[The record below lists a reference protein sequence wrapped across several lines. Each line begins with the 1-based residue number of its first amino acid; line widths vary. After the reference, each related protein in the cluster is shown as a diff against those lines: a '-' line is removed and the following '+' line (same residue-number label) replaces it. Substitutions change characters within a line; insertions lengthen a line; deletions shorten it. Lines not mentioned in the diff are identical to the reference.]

1 MRVLNVNIAMDA
13 ETGGG
18 TAERT
23 RQMSRMLARQGI
35 EVAVLFTRAVG
46 DREPEGLDG
55 VQLVGLPCLWRR
67 FRMPRPWVRVVRDA
81 VARSDIVHLMGHW
94 SVLNALSYVFA
105 HHLGRPHV
113 VCPAGSLVR
122 FGRSRLLKHGF
133 DFIVGRRLIRH
144 ASACVA
150 ITRSE
155 VNQFEDYGVAAERVT
170 VIANGIEVEAY
181 EKGDASAFR
190 ARFDLDERPIVL
202 FVGRLNEIKGPDLL
216 VAAFADA
223 IRSLREDYQLIL
235 CGPDEGLEDYL
246 RASSRVLGVE
256 SRVRFL
262 GYVGGV
268 DKVNAYHAA
277 ALVVIPSRHES
288 MSMVAL
294 EAGAAGAPVLLTDR
308 CGFNEIAEVD
318 GGRVVE
324 ASVTGL
330 RAGLA
335 EMLAN
340 PARLRAMGRNLRGL
354 VAKRYSWEI
363 LVEEYLTLYRG
374 ILA

>member
-1 MRVLNVNIAMDA
+1 MRVLNVNVAMDA

-23 RQMSRMLARQGI
+23 RQMSRFLARRGI
-35 EVAVLFTRAVG
+35 DVAVLFTRAAG
-46 DREPEGLDG
+46 DREPDGLDG

-67 FRMPRPWVRVVRDA
+67 FRTPRPWLRVVRDA
-81 VARSDIVHLMGHW
+81 VARADIVHLMGHW

-105 HHLGRPHV
+105 RRLGRPHV

-133 DFIVGRRLIRH
+133 DLTVGRRMIAQ

-155 VNQFEDYGVAAERVT
+155 VEQFEDYGVTAERVT

-181 EKGDASAFR
+181 EQGDASAFR
-190 ARFDLDERPIVL
+190 ARHDLGERPIVL

-223 IRSLREDYQLIL
+223 IRSLRADYQLIL
-235 CGPDEGLEDYL
+235 CGPDEGLENRL
-246 RASSRVLGVE
+246 RASSRALGIE
-256 SRVRFL
+256 GRVRFL
-262 GYVGGV
+262 GYVGGA

-277 ALVVIPSRHES
+277 ELVVIPSRHES
-288 MSMVAL
+288 MSIVAL

-308 CGFNEIAEVD
+308 CGFDEIAEVD
-318 GGRVVE
+318 GGRVVP
-324 ASVTGL
+324 ASVMGL

-335 EMLAN
+335 EMLDN
-340 PARLRAMGRNLRGL
+340 SARLRDMGRNLRGL
-354 VAKRYSWEI
+354 IAKRYAWEI

-374 ILA
+374 IRA